1 MFYQELFEVDIMNV
15 NLKRISINKP
25 EVKVEKKS
33 FIAIESKSDAKATY
47 GNASALGNVLIGVSG
62 SALALPWVYTQET
75 DDNAKISVTLTI
87 NPAADCLLV
96 ATAMSRSEAS
106 ISGDGWV
113 TVNSGDMDS
122 SQRITVWYKKVS
134 AGTHTVTVTQTSS
147 VRMSLKLMCIY
158 NAESLTVV
166 DNVVALSVPI
176 NPTATTT
183 KRRLYLL
190 SSVYAALDGT
200 PAAVTVSDNSAAL
213 EAAEELRFSA
223 FYDDEPES
231 GVTPTFGYYSS
242 NYTANSINMISFDIE
257 EETT

>member
-1 MFYQELFEVDIMNV
+1 MKFSISDNMKFSADIKNMKFGMNV
-15 NLKRISINKP
+15 GYVQPQKNGVGQAVDSA
-25 EVKVEKKS
+25 VS
-33 FIAIESKSDAKATY
+33 
-47 GNASALGNVLIGVSG
+47 GNARIGVSG
-62 SALALPWVYTQET
+62 SALVLPWVYAQET
-75 DDNAKISVTLTI
+75 DDNAKISATLTI

-96 ATAMSRSEAS
+96 VAAMSRSEAS
-106 ISGDGWV
+106 GSGDGWAKI
-113 TVNSGDMDS
+113 TSGTATL

-134 AGTHTVTVTQTSS
+134 AGTHTVTVTLTDNA
-147 VRMSLKLMCIY
+147 RMSLKLLCIY
-158 NAESLTVV
+158 HAESLTVV
-166 DNVVALSVPI
+166 DNVVASSVPI
-176 NPTATTT
+176 NPTTTTT

-190 SSVYAALDGT
+190 SSVYASTDGT

-257 EETT
+257 EGII